1 MSNITVGISDWKIC
15 GTEDT
20 LVTYAL
26 GSCIG
31 TCIYDKDA
39 GLAGMSHIMLPDSK
53 SMRDNNVNRMKF
65 ADTALPDMVKEM
77 VKRGASMQRLTAK
90 IAGGAVMFP
99 TQNQSFNIG
108 EHNIQAVKKALL
120 ALKIPIIAD
129 DTGLNFGR
137 TVYFNGSDGRMIVRS
152 TVKGIVTF

>member
-15 GTEDT
+15 GTADT

-31 TCIYDKDA
+31 TCIYDKQA
-39 GLAGMSHIMLPDSK
+39 GLAGMSHIMLPDSRN
-53 SMRDNNVNRMKF
+53 MRDTNLNRMKF

-77 VKRGASMQRLTAK
+77 VKRGASIPRMQAK

-99 TQNQSFNIG
+99 AKNQSFNIG
-108 EHNIQAVKKALL
+108 EHNIEAVKKALQ
-120 ALKIPIIAD
+120 ALRIPIVAD

>member
-15 GTEDT
+15 GTEDV

-31 TCIYDKDA
+31 TCLYDKDA
-39 GLAGMSHIMLPDSK
+39 GLAGMSHIMLPDSTTV
-53 SMRDNNVNRMKF
+53 RDGRVNRMKY
-65 ADTALPDMVKEM
+65 ADTALPDLVDAMVKQ
-77 VKRGASMQRLTAK
+77 GASRARLQAK
-90 IAGGAVMFP
+90 IIGGAVMFP

-108 EHNIQAVKKALL
+108 ENNIQAVKKALGSL
-120 ALKIPIIAD
+120 RIPIIGD

-137 TVYFNGSDGRMIVRS
+137 TVYFYGADGKVIVRS
-152 TVKGIVTF
+152 TVKGIVTL

>member
-15 GTEDT
+15 GTGDT
-20 LVTYAL
+20 LITYAL

-31 TCIYDKDA
+31 TCIYDKAA
-39 GLAGMSHIMLPDSK
+39 GLAGMSHIMLPDSTT
-53 SMRDNNVNRMKF
+53 MRDSTVNRMKF

-77 VKRGASMQRLTAK
+77 IKRGASVQRMQAK

-99 TQNQSFNIG
+99 TKNQSFNIG
-108 EHNIQAVKKALL
+108 ENNIKAVKKALA

-152 TVKGIVTF
+152 TVKGIATF

>member
-20 LVTYAL
+20 LITYAL

-31 TCIYDKDA
+31 TCIYDKAA
-39 GLAGMSHIMLPDSK
+39 GLAGMSHIMLPDS
-53 SMRDNNVNRMKF
+53 STMRDSTVNRMKF

-77 VKRGASMQRLTAK
+77 VKRGASIQRMQAK

-99 TQNQSFNIG
+99 TKNQSFNIG
-108 EHNIQAVKKALL
+108 ENNIKAVKKALA

-152 TVKGIVTF
+152 TVKGIATF

>member
-15 GTEDT
+15 GTQDT
-20 LVTYAL
+20 LITYAL

-31 TCIYDKDA
+31 TCLYDKEA
-39 GLAGMSHIMLPDSK
+39 GIAGMSHIMLPDSK
-53 SMRDNNVNRMKF
+53 NMRDTNVNRMKF

-77 VKRGASMQRLTAK
+77 LKRGASIQRMTAK

-108 EHNIQAVKKALL
+108 ENNIQAVKKALA
-120 ALKIPIIAD
+120 ALKIRIIAD

>member
-20 LVTYAL
+20 LITYAL

-31 TCIYDKDA
+31 TCIYDKAA
-39 GLAGMSHIMLPDSK
+39 GLAGMSHIMLPDSTT
-53 SMRDNNVNRMKF
+53 MHGGTVNRMKF

-77 VKRGASMQRLTAK
+77 IKRGASVQRMQAK

-99 TQNQSFNIG
+99 TKNQSFNIG
-108 EHNIQAVKKALL
+108 ENNIAAVKKALA
-120 ALKIPIIAD
+120 ALRIPIVAD

-152 TVKGIVTF
+152 TVKGIATF

>member
-31 TCIYDKDA
+31 TCIYDKEA

-53 SMRDNNVNRMKF
+53 NMRDTNVNRMKF

-77 VKRGASMQRLTAK
+77 LKRGASIQRMTAK

-108 EHNIQAVKKALL
+108 ENNIQAVKKALA
-120 ALKIPIIAD
+120 ALKIRIIAD

>member
-20 LVTYAL
+20 LITYAL

-39 GLAGMSHIMLPDSK
+39 GLAGMSHIMLPDST
-53 SMRDNNVNRMKF
+53 SMRDGNVNRMKF

-99 TQNQSFNIG
+99 TKNQSFNIG
-108 EHNIQAVKKALL
+108 EHNIKAVKKALA
-120 ALKIPIIAD
+120 ALRIPIIAD

-137 TVYFNGSDGRMIVRS
+137 TVYFNGVDGKMIVRS

>member
-15 GTEDT
+15 GVEDV

-31 TCIYDKDA
+31 SCLYDKEA
-39 GLAGMSHIMLPDSK
+39 GIAGMSHIMLPDSTTV
-53 SMRDNNVNRMKF
+53 RDPRINRMKY
-65 ADTALPDMVKEM
+65 ADTALPDLVEAMVKQ
-77 VKRGASMQRLTAK
+77 GASRSRIQAK

-99 TQNQSFNIG
+99 TRNQSFNIG
-108 EHNIQAVKKALL
+108 EHNTQAVKKALEKL
-120 ALKIPIIAD
+120 RIPIVAE

-137 TVYFNGSDGRMIVRS
+137 TVYFYGADGKVIVRS
-152 TVKGIVTF
+152 TVKGVVTL

>member
-20 LVTYAL
+20 LITYAL

-31 TCIYDKDA
+31 TCIYDKAA
-39 GLAGMSHIMLPDSK
+39 GLAGMSHIMLPDSTT
-53 SMRDNNVNRMKF
+53 MRDSTVNRMKF

-77 VKRGASMQRLTAK
+77 VKRGASIQRMQAK

-99 TQNQSFNIG
+99 TKNQSFNIG
-108 EHNIQAVKKALL
+108 ENNIKAVKKALA

-152 TVKGIVTF
+152 TVKGIATF

>member
-15 GTEDT
+15 GTEDV

-31 TCIYDKDA
+31 SCLYDKEA
-39 GLAGMSHIMLPDSK
+39 KIAGMSHIMLPDSTTV
-53 SMRDNNVNRMKF
+53 REGQVNRMKY
-65 ADTALPDMVKEM
+65 ADTALPDMVNEM
-77 VKRGASMQRLTAK
+77 VKRGASRNRIQAK

-99 TQNQSFNIG
+99 TKNQNFNIG
-108 EHNIQAVKKALL
+108 ESNIKAVKKALA
-120 ALKIPIIAD
+120 ALRIPIIAD

-137 TVYFNGSDGRMIVRS
+137 TVYFYGQDGKVIVRS
-152 TVKGIVTF
+152 TVKGVVTL